1 MSADI
6 VASAIAT
13 MAQHPD
19 ECWFAGP
26 RDHDVV
32 LAAEAA
38 LGLKFPE
45 AYRLFAT
52 QLGAGSF
59 GAQEILGVISDDF
72 ANSGIP
78 DCVWKTLKDR
88 EELNLPRSMIVIY
101 FDGGIDFF
109 VLDTAESEDP
119 SVRVWRPGI
128 SSAGDDLET
137 IALSFGQFLFD
148 IVKSELVAD

>member
-88 EELNLPRSMIVIY
+88 EELNRLFSIWRGGVRGWVEGSGQGSGSLLPLKQRPRTL
-101 FDGGIDFF
+101 DGHERYA
-109 VLDTAESEDP
+109 L
-119 SVRVWRPGI
+119 VRA
-128 SSAGDDLET
+128 AG
-137 IALSFGQFLFD
+137 
-148 IVKSELVAD
+148 